1 VKKIFLTLLI
11 LLTSSSAL
19 AQAAT
24 NNSKLSWNQPLDTL
38 VTTAAQAQALIYKQY
53 PDGIT
58 TGIVITGVTCTGT
71 TTVTCTAP
79 LPAYTVGSH
88 TITLTASQSTDAT
101 TESLKSNVVSFTF
114 KIIVSAPNSV
124 TIIP

>member
-1 VKKIFLTLLI
+1 MKKIFLTLLI

-38 VTTAAQAQALIYKQY
+38 VTNATQAQALIYKQY

-71 TTVTCTAP
+71 TTVTCTVP